1 VHGAVRTP
9 GMREQAHD
17 LRGASGLNE
26 IVAGAS
32 ASTPLLRTGLGAL
45 RRFFSLL
52 VADVTVT
59 GRRFQRVRLRFLLKE
74 FASSC

>member
-1 VHGAVRTP
+1 
-9 GMREQAHD
+9 
-17 LRGASGLNE
+17 
-26 IVAGAS
+26 
-32 ASTPLLRTGLGAL
+32 LRTGLGAL